1 MLSGIA
7 IFALHQNRR
16 FGFTF
21 LVITLIFQVDSITV
35 TLLNLE
41 RKYKELER
49 RHSDL
54 QKEKDLV
61 LDEVIKLQEQIRLE
75 RKEQEC
81 LAQSSNTRFD
91 ALQKKISLLL
101 EEGRNRE
108 VQLGEE
114 ELKIVKAQI
123 EIFVLQQCLNDIVQV
138 NSDISAQLQ
147 KKEEI
152 CKVQEGEMT
161 NLSQHNQ
168 KLTEGINSMVRVLHL
183 DRKYESLDQMKLE
196 ILVQL
201 ILSEI
206 SCLLNTISDAQ
217 DVKQSE
223 LVEKSLVVTLLEH
236 FGQEV
241 ADLRSERNILKQ
253 DQQSKS
259 EELLQLQ
266 REKEELMKIS
276 DEFLEEVE
284 ARNHKVDELKAEA
297 KFLVGRLSEL
307 QQSRR
312 SLQSEI
318 TKLLQANSLLSN
330 ELNDSIEKGKMFEH
344 DFSNLVAEAVSK
356 DILSV
361 IFRSLHEERTLQL
374 KSLCNNF
381 DCLQTAGSE
390 LYQEIKM
397 MNRKFGKI
405 EIENN
410 YLGKELSR
418 TMSVYDRPIVQT
430 AAEKGHPWQD
440 LLEVEQQ
447 KVGNADMENEMLEE
461 EVHKL
466 QSEVEMLRSKERAVF
481 NIKSCDEE
489 IVKLLANM
497 QTAIM
502 NAALFKEKVLE
513 LIITC
518 ESFEISAMVQKEVLK
533 EEITRRNS
541 YVDELKDKLNAVEI
555 ENRRLKVDLNGDFTV
570 LGSLQT
576 EVNALE
582 KQALFLANDCL
593 QANMLG
599 TEVFILFSMF

>member
-1 MLSGIA
+1 M
-7 IFALHQNRR
+7 
-16 FGFTF
+16 
-21 LVITLIFQVDSITV
+21 
-35 TLLNLE
+35 
-41 RKYKELER
+41 
-49 RHSDL
+49 
-54 QKEKDLV
+54 
-61 LDEVIKLQEQIRLE
+61 LDEVIKIQEQIRLE
-75 RKEQEC
+75 RKEHENC
-81 LAQSSNTRFD
+81 TQSSNTRFD

-123 EIFVLQQCLNDIVQV
+123 EIFVLQQCLNDMVEV
-138 NSDISAQLQ
+138 NSEIAAQLQ
-147 KKEEI
+147 KNKEI
-152 CKVQEGEMT
+152 CKVQEGKMYS
-161 NLSQHNQ
+161 LSQHNQ
-168 KLTEGINSMVRVLHL
+168 KLTEGIDSVVRVLHL
-183 DRKYESLDQMKLE
+183 DQKYESLDQMKLE
-196 ILVQL
+196 IIVQL
-201 ILSEI
+201 ILNEI
-206 SCLLNTISDAQ
+206 SCLLNNISDAQ
-217 DVKQSE
+217 DVKQNE

-241 ADLRSERNILKQ
+241 ADLRSERNVLRH
-253 DQQSKS
+253 DQQIKN

-297 KFLVGRLSEL
+297 KFLVVRLSEL
-307 QQSRR
+307 QESRR

-318 TKLLQANSLLSN
+318 TKLLQSNSFLSN
-330 ELNDSIEKGKMFEH
+330 ELNDSIEKQKMFEH
-344 DFSNLVAEAVSK
+344 DFSNLVTEAVSK

-374 KSLCNNF
+374 KSLHNNF
-381 DCLQTAGSE
+381 GCLQSAGSE

-397 MNRKFGKI
+397 MNKRLGDI
-405 EIENN
+405 EIENK

-418 TMSVYDRPIVQT
+418 IMSVYGGSIVQT
-430 AAEKGHPWQD
+430 ATGKGNLGRRD
-440 LLEVEQQ
+440 LLNSSRKTQQDYHVNMEVEQQ
-447 KVGNADMENEMLEE
+447 DEVSSADFQESNEMLHD
-461 EVHKL
+461 EVRKL
-466 QSEVEMLRSKERAVF
+466 RGEVEMLRSKEKAAF

-489 IVKLLANM
+489 IMKLLANM
-497 QTAIM
+497 QMAIM

-533 EEITRRNS
+533 EEIIQRNS

-555 ENRRLKVDLNGDFTV
+555 ENRRLKVDLNGDFTM
-570 LGSLQT
+570 LGSLQS

-582 KQALFLANDCL
+582 EQTLSLANERL
-593 QANMLG
+593 QTNKLSM
-599 TEVFILFSMF
+599 EVKYSPFPV

>member
-1 MLSGIA
+1 M
-7 IFALHQNRR
+7 
-16 FGFTF
+16 
-21 LVITLIFQVDSITV
+21 
-35 TLLNLE
+35 
-41 RKYKELER
+41 
-49 RHSDL
+49 
-54 QKEKDLV
+54 
-61 LDEVIKLQEQIRLE
+61 LDEVIKLQEQIRFE
-75 RKEQEC
+75 RKEHEDSTH
-81 LAQSSNTRFD
+81 SSSTRFD

-108 VQLGEE
+108 VQLGKE

-123 EIFVLQQCLNDIVQV
+123 EIFVLQQCLNDMAEV

-147 KKEEI
+147 KKTET
-152 CKVQEGEMT
+152 CKVQEDKMYS
-161 NLSQHNQ
+161 LSQYNE
-168 KLTEGINSMVRVLHL
+168 KLTEGIDSVVRVLHL
-183 DRKYESLDQMKLE
+183 DRKYESVNQMKLE
-196 ILVQL
+196 IIVQL
-201 ILSEI
+201 ILNEI
-206 SCLLNTISDAQ
+206 SCLLNNISDAQ
-217 DVKQSE
+217 DVKQNE

-241 ADLRSERNILKQ
+241 ADLRSERNVLKQ
-253 DQQSKS
+253 DQQTKD

-307 QQSRR
+307 QESRR
-312 SLQSEI
+312 SLQSEM
-318 TKLLQANSLLSN
+318 TKLLQTNSFLSN
-330 ELNDSIEKGKMFEH
+330 ELNDSIEKRKMFEH
-344 DFSNLVAEAVSK
+344 DLSNLVTEAVSK

-374 KSLCNNF
+374 KSLHNNF
-381 DCLQTAGSE
+381 GCLQTAGSE

-397 MNRKFGKI
+397 MNKRLGDI

-418 TMSVYDRPIVQT
+418 TMSVYGGCIVQT
-430 AAEKGHPWQD
+430 AAGKGHPGQRD
-440 LLEVEQQ
+440 ASLLNSDRNTQEDYRLNMEVREHKEFGQ
-447 KVGNADMENEMLEE
+447 ADFQELNEMLQE
-461 EVHKL
+461 EVFKL
-466 QSEVEMLRSKERAVF
+466 RSEVEMLRSNKNVF
-481 NIKSCDEE
+481 DIKSCDEE
-489 IVKLLANM
+489 IMKLLANM
-497 QTAIM
+497 QMAIT

-533 EEITRRNS
+533 EEIIQRNS

-555 ENRRLKVDLNGDFTV
+555 ENRRLKVDLNGDFTM

-576 EVNALE
+576 EVSVLE
-582 KQALFLANDCL
+582 EQTLSLSNDCL
-593 QANMLG
+593 QSNKLRMEVSIPSSMLYS
-599 TEVFILFSMF
+599 TSKDHICIWFLLYRIYTLTVKLFFY

>member
-1 MLSGIA
+1 MIA
-7 IFALHQNRR
+7 
-16 FGFTF
+16 
-21 LVITLIFQVDSITV
+21 

-41 RKYKELER
+41 RQYKELGR
-49 RHSDL
+49 QHSDL
-54 QKEKDLV
+54 QKQKDLV
-61 LDEVIKLQEQIRLE
+61 LDEVIKVQEQIRLE
-75 RKEQEC
+75 RKEHEDC
-81 LAQSSNTRFD
+81 TQSSNTRFD

-123 EIFVLQQCLNDIVQV
+123 EIFVLQQCLNDMAEV
-138 NSDISAQLQ
+138 NSKIAAQLQ
-147 KKEEI
+147 KNNEI
-152 CKVQEGEMT
+152 CKVQEGKMYS
-161 NLSQHNQ
+161 LSQHNQ
-168 KLTEGINSMVRVLHL
+168 KLTEGIDSVVRVLHL
-183 DRKYESLDQMKLE
+183 DHKYESLDQMKLE
-196 ILVQL
+196 IIVQL
-201 ILSEI
+201 VLNEI
-206 SCLLNTISDAQ
+206 SCLLNNISDAQ
-217 DVKQSE
+217 DVKQNE

-241 ADLRSERNILKQ
+241 ADLRSERNVLRQ
-253 DQQSKS
+253 DQQIKN

-297 KFLVGRLSEL
+297 KFLVVRFSEL
-307 QQSRR
+307 QESRR

-318 TKLLQANSLLSN
+318 TKLLQSNSFLSN
-330 ELNDSIEKGKMFEH
+330 ELNDSIEKQKMFEH
-344 DFSNLVAEAVSK
+344 DFSNLVTEAVSK

-374 KSLCNNF
+374 KSL
-381 DCLQTAGSE
+381 QTAGSE

-397 MNRKFGKI
+397 MNKRLGDI
-405 EIENN
+405 EIENK

-418 TMSVYDRPIVQT
+418 TMSIYGGSIVQT
-430 AAEKGHPWQD
+430 ATGKGNPGRRDANLLNSSRKFQQD
-440 LLEVEQQ
+440 CHVNMEVEQQ
-447 KVGNADMENEMLEE
+447 EEAGNADFQESNETLQD
-461 EVHKL
+461 EVCKL
-466 QSEVEMLRSKERAVF
+466 RSEVEMLRSKERAVF

-489 IVKLLANM
+489 VMKLLANM

-518 ESFEISAMVQKEVLK
+518 ESFEISAMIQKEVLK
-533 EEITRRNS
+533 EEIIQRNS

-555 ENRRLKVDLNGDFTV
+555 ENRRLKVDLNGDFTM

-576 EVNALE
+576 EVSALE
-582 KQALFLANDCL
+582 EQTLSLANDRLQTNKLRMEVKYFPFSCL
-593 QANMLG
+593 IQVLR
-599 TEVFILFSMF
+599 VILPGINL

>member
-1 MLSGIA
+1 MIA
-7 IFALHQNRR
+7 
-16 FGFTF
+16 
-21 LVITLIFQVDSITV
+21 

-41 RKYKELER
+41 RQYKELGR
-49 RHSDL
+49 QHSDL
-54 QKEKDLV
+54 QKQKDLV
-61 LDEVIKLQEQIRLE
+61 LDEVIKAQEQIRLE
-75 RKEQEC
+75 RKEHEDC
-81 LAQSSNTRFD
+81 TQSSNTRFD

-123 EIFVLQQCLNDIVQV
+123 EIFVLQQCLNDMAEV
-138 NSDISAQLQ
+138 NSKISAQLQ
-147 KKEEI
+147 KNNEI
-152 CKVQEGEMT
+152 CKVQEGKMYS
-161 NLSQHNQ
+161 LSQHNQ
-168 KLTEGINSMVRVLHL
+168 KLTEGIDSVVRVLHL
-183 DRKYESLDQMKLE
+183 DHKYESLDQMKLE
-196 ILVQL
+196 IIVQL
-201 ILSEI
+201 VLNEI
-206 SCLLNTISDAQ
+206 SCLLNNISDAQ
-217 DVKQSE
+217 DVKQNE

-241 ADLRSERNILKQ
+241 ADLRSERNVLRQ
-253 DQQSKS
+253 DQQIKN

-297 KFLVGRLSEL
+297 KFLVVRFSEL
-307 QQSRR
+307 QESRR

-318 TKLLQANSLLSN
+318 TKLLQSNSFLSN
-330 ELNDSIEKGKMFEH
+330 ELNDSIEKQKMFEH
-344 DFSNLVAEAVSK
+344 DFSNLVTEAVSK

-374 KSLCNNF
+374 KSL
-381 DCLQTAGSE
+381 QTAGSE

-397 MNRKFGKI
+397 MNKRLGDI
-405 EIENN
+405 EIENK

-418 TMSVYDRPIVQT
+418 TMSIYGGSIVQT
-430 AAEKGHPWQD
+430 ATGKGNPGRRDANLLNSSRKFQQD
-440 LLEVEQQ
+440 CHVNMEVEQQ
-447 KVGNADMENEMLEE
+447 EEAGNADFQESNETLQD
-461 EVHKL
+461 EVCKL
-466 QSEVEMLRSKERAVF
+466 RSEVEMLRSKERAVF

-489 IVKLLANM
+489 VMKLLANM

-518 ESFEISAMVQKEVLK
+518 ESFEISAMIQKEVLK
-533 EEITRRNS
+533 EEIIQRNS

-555 ENRRLKVDLNGDFTV
+555 ENRRLKVDLNGDFTM

-576 EVNALE
+576 EVSALE
-582 KQALFLANDCL
+582 EQTLSLANDRLQTNKLRMEVKYFPFSCL
-593 QANMLG
+593 IQVLR
-599 TEVFILFSMF
+599 VILPGINL